1 MFHFPTFPPPTYQF
15 SWQQPGITQARF
27 PHSDTLGSPLAS
39 QFPEAYR
46 RLQRPSSAHT
56 HQGIHQTPYNTKKQ
70 NTRNSKQNRH
80 HAKSQ
85 TNTQPKTKAFGINM
99 LVIKML
105 TLTMRQPTTTPTP
118 QTENKN
124 HNLANCSQAVNRQAS
139 VRMPNSTPN
148 QQHPKHK
155 QALKPVHI
163 PSISFYA
170 SQTRNKT
177 IKHTT
182 MACIKS
188 FLEKSLERR

>member
-56 HQGIHQTPYNTKKQ
+56 HQGIHQTPYNTKK
-70 NTRNSKQNRH
+70 TKH
-80 HAKSQ
+80 KKL
-85 TNTQPKTKAFGINM
+85 KTKSSSRKITNKHTNM

-124 HNLANCSQAVNRQAS
+124 KPLPTAHR
-139 VRMPNSTPN
+139 RSTDKLVSECLTARPTK
-148 QQHPKHK
+148 QHPKHK
-155 QALKPVHI
+155 QAQKPVHA

-177 IKHTT
+177 KTS
-182 MACIKS
+182 KPQ
-188 FLEKSLERR
+188 

>member
-56 HQGIHQTPYNTKKQ
+56 HQGIHQTPYNTKK
-70 NTRNSKQNRH
+70 TKH
-80 HAKSQ
+80 KKL
-85 TNTQPKTKAFGINM
+85 KTKTLRKITNKHTTKNQSLWHHM

-118 QTENKN
+118 QTENKD
-124 HNLANCSQAVNRQAS
+124 
-139 VRMPNSTPN
+139 
-148 QQHPKHK
+148 
-155 QALKPVHI
+155 KPSPTAH
-163 PSISFYA
+163 
-170 SQTRNKT
+170 
-177 IKHTT
+177 
-182 MACIKS
+182 
-188 FLEKSLERR
+188 RR